1 MIISGG
7 TIRGGT
13 IYDQSDLF
21 AFSTFTFTP
30 AGMIGATGPTLGNC
44 YATYSNVGNVWLQNT
59 A

>member
-13 IYDQSDLF
+13 VYDQTDLF

-30 AGMIGATGPTLGNC
+30 AGMIGATGPNLGNC
-44 YATYSNVGNVWLQNT
+44 YGTYSNVEIGRAHV
-59 A
+59 

>member
-1 MIISGG
+1 MIINGG

-13 IYDQSDLF
+13 IYDQTDLF

-44 YATYSNVGNVWLQNT
+44 YATYSKIGRAHV
-59 A
+59 